1 VNKSIVAIHVLFYT
15 RTLFAMQE
23 LFANSLVVYA
33 PCVAGRRD
41 MLRTTLLQTIR
52 EAAVAELRRTSPSE
66 LSLREVAR
74 LAGISPSGLYR
85 YFDGRDGLLELLIA
99 DGFER
104 FGETVSTGLSAA
116 GPHLRDQVMALAV
129 AYRQWAKDN
138 PEQFSLILGSPIAGF
153 AASPNGP
160 TEIAVRQFGM
170 PMIAMMVR
178 AYKAGELMVNTE
190 SEQVDLASFDPQ
202 LGAAPAHLIE
212 LSVRCWARIHGLVV
226 LESFGHL
233 GWSGQD
239 IAELLASEVDCIV
252 ESFGTRVH
260 QI

>member
-1 VNKSIVAIHVLFYT
+1 MLRA
-15 RTLFAMQE
+15 
-23 LFANSLVVYA
+23 
-33 PCVAGRRD
+33 VAGRRD

-104 FGETVSTGLSAA
+104 FGETVALGLGKAE
-116 GPHLRDQVMALAV
+116 PHLRDQVMALAV
-129 AYRQWAKDN
+129 AYREWAQAN

-153 AASPNGP
+153 AATPNGQ
-160 TEIAVRQFGM
+160 TETAVRQFGM

-178 AYKAGELMVNTE
+178 AYKANELVVNE
-190 SEQVDLASFDPQ
+190 DSELVDLATFDPA
-202 LGAAPAHLIE
+202 LGAVPEHLIE

-233 GWSGQD
+233 RWSGQD
-239 IAELLASEVDCIV
+239 LTALLGAEVDGIV
-252 ESFGTRVH
+252 DSFGARVP
-260 QI
+260 QT

>member
-1 VNKSIVAIHVLFYT
+1 
-15 RTLFAMQE
+15 
-23 LFANSLVVYA
+23 
-33 PCVAGRRD
+33 

-74 LAGISPSGLYR
+74 IAGISPSGLYR

-104 FGETVSTGLSAA
+104 FGETVAAGLSAA
-116 GPHLRDQVMALAV
+116 GPHLHDQVMALAV

-153 AASPNGP
+153 AASPDGP
-160 TEIAVRQFGM
+160 TEKAVRQFGM
-170 PMIAMMVR
+170 PMIAMMAH
-178 AYKAGELMVNTE
+178 AYDGGELVVSDHDE
-190 SEQVDLASFDPQ
+190 LLDLSAFDPA
-202 LGAAPAHLIE
+202 LEPMPAHLIE

-226 LESFGHL
+226 LEAFGHL